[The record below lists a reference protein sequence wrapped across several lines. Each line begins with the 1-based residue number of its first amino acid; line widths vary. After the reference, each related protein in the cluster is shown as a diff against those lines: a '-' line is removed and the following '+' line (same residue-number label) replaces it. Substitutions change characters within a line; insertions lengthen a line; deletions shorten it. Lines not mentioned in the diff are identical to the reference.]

1 MEKGFQDSGSINF
14 CSSGGNLMGYMWEG
28 IRIKCWISVTEG
40 HLLHIGP
47 YAAFKNKKK
56 KKIYR
61 DRAKSIFL
69 QKQEMSLWSRW

>member
-47 YAAFKNKKK
+47 YAAFKNKQKK
-56 KKIYR
+56 K
-61 DRAKSIFL
+61 DL
-69 QKQEMSLWSRW
+69 